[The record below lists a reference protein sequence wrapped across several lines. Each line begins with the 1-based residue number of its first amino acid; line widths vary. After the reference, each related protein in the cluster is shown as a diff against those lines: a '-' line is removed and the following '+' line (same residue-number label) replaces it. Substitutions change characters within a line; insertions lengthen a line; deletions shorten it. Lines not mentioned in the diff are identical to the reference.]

1 MINTRFDLEQ
11 HIMECWMVTTDLK
24 LVTEY
29 LLDAPLEPGRG
40 DKIANMLLGMET
52 LYEAKF
58 DRCFRTF
65 EKLLGQQHVD
75 KQTATGEATSMTNF
89 TVISDDEAVE
99 LRKLRAFYQE
109 VRQLTVEHDVIE
121 NDEVGIAVVFPNR
134 LGSAL
139 AKVNA
144 EWAQP

>member
-29 LLDAPLEPGRG
+29 LLDAPLEPGRE

-65 EKLLGQQHVD
+65 EKLLVETHVD
-75 KQTATGEATSMTNF
+75 KQTATGEETSMTNF

-109 VRQLTVEHDVIE
+109 VRQLTVEHDVIK